1 MSSSANGPLA
11 HQVDMCASILTEARQ
26 LVRIGQFGAPLK
38 QLVFRA
44 CELLDDMDE
53 VLLALHP
60 VRNSGDFAV
69 AAALHRQLEQI
80 QAAIPAARR
89 GRRLSSTADHAG

>member
-1 MSSSANGPLA
+1 MASSTNGPLA
-11 HQVDMCASILTEARQ
+11 LKADMCDTLLTEARR
-26 LVRIGQFGAPLK
+26 LVRIGQFEAPLN

-69 AAALHRQLEQI
+69 AAALHRQLEHI

-89 GRRLSSTADHAG
+89 GHRLSSTADHAG